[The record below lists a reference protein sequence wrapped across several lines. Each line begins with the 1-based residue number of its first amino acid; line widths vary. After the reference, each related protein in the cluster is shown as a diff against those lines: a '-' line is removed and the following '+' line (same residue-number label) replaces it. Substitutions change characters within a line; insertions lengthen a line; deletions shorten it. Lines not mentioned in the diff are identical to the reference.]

1 MPNLCH
7 AGQRCVLAGV
17 DKVKNKVLTLIQNEY
32 PLRKGG
38 HVSEINAV
46 LTALVNES
54 YNHTVG
60 LIGSMEPLYKTLKQ
74 GGMSSKES
82 WRRVKLYVKGVF
94 DAIHEVRGLAAEG
107 TTGAMMW
114 AVLSAHRIGSEY
126 HAHQWINHPRVSS
139 ILALSALE
147 HEGDTVARLEKDI
160 EQLKKEV
167 KGAGDKM
174 MRLTKRV
181 EAIEGK
187 IN

>member
-1 MPNLCH
+1 M
-7 AGQRCVLAGV
+7 
-17 DKVKNKVLTLIQNEY
+17 
-32 PLRKGG
+32 
-38 HVSEINAV
+38 
-46 LTALVNES
+46 
-54 YNHTVG
+54 
-60 LIGSMEPLYKTLKQ
+60 
-74 GGMSSKES
+74 
-82 WRRVKLYVKGVF
+82 
-94 DAIHEVRGLAAEG
+94 
-107 TTGAMMW
+107 
-114 AVLSAHRIGSEY
+114 
-126 HAHQWINHPRVSS
+126 SS